1 MTFSLSLSLSFYST
15 ALLSFIAN
23 SHLHLAICNN
33 HAARAKGVWGP
44 YNGAPLQGLRFA
56 EGGQS
61 STGSSLAWF
70 RRMINSQ
77 ITSQTPLQHTTGQ
90 VSQASSAQQP
100 TGCAAGTSSSS
111 PSSATTGGGGGGGV
125 STSSPIA
132 PASAPALVSYA
143 SLDTEASL
151 IPIGAEGLLAI
162 ETFQVHQSPF
172 VLA

>member
-23 SHLHLAICNN
+23 SHLQLAICNN
-33 HAARAKGVWGP
+33 HAARAQGVWGP

-143 SLDTEASL
+143 SLDTEASWV
-151 IPIGAEGLLAI
+151 PIGADGLLAI